1 MNVNLFIETK
11 DGDNKLCEM
20 TDVISPPSSPI
31 KKKVRKG
38 KPKSEHKDTL
48 ISYKFFKECILP
60 TLDKSNRSK
69 KSFIYKQ
76 QLCNSLAAMNIPYNK
91 NAKKEELQD
100 ELFSI
105 FTKINKVDNPKIVC
119 GIDNLKNHLRDKIR
133 KRKTLIFGPGY
144 LDKSLCRNQEDCYS
158 MDTIDDIPDCY
169 FFSTQ
174 DQHGSIFFFDIRT
187 FKKLIDKN
195 SANPYTRE
203 PFDEKTREIFIKRSN
218 YMQKNGISIVYPQE
232 EQEILN
238 QTPEQKIQS
247 KLLDIFGEID
257 ALNVVAGG
265 TRLEWFNNLN
275 IIQLKKLY
283 KVLEDVWNYR
293 AELTAAQKS
302 LIVPDN
308 NMFVVSVNYVF
319 SINNKIKIQNII
331 LNEMEKLVK
340 SSPHETQRHT
350 GAYYILISLTEI
362 SYQCAQDLP
371 WLIQY

>member
-1 MNVNLFIETK
+1 
-11 DGDNKLCEM
+11 
-20 TDVISPPSSPI
+20 
-31 KKKVRKG
+31 
-38 KPKSEHKDTL
+38 
-48 ISYKFFKECILP
+48 
-60 TLDKSNRSK
+60 
-69 KSFIYKQ
+69 
-76 QLCNSLAAMNIPYNK
+76 
-91 NAKKEELQD
+91 
-100 ELFSI
+100 
-105 FTKINKVDNPKIVC
+105 
-119 GIDNLKNHLRDKIR
+119 
-133 KRKTLIFGPGY
+133 
-144 LDKSLCRNQEDCYS
+144 
-158 MDTIDDIPDCY
+158 
-169 FFSTQ
+169 
-174 DQHGSIFFFDIRT
+174 
-187 FKKLIDKN
+187 
-195 SANPYTRE
+195 
-203 PFDEKTREIFIKRSN
+203 
-218 YMQKNGISIVYPQE
+218 MQKNGISILYPQE

-238 QTPEQKIQS
+238 QTPEQKIQI

-283 KVLEDVWNYR
+283 KVMEDVWNYR
-293 AELTAAQKS
+293 AELTADQKN

-308 NMFVVSVNYVF
+308 NMFVASVNYVF

>member
-1 MNVNLFIETK
+1 MNVNLLIETK

-20 TDVISPPSSPI
+20 IDVISPPSSPI

-38 KPKSEHKDTL
+38 KPKSEHRETL

-60 TLDKSNRSK
+60 TLDKSNKSK
-69 KSFIYKQ
+69 KGFIYKQ
-76 QLCNSLAAMNIPYNK
+76 QLCNSLAAMNISFNK
-91 NAKKEELQD
+91 NAKKEELQ
-100 ELFSI
+100 EHLFSI
-105 FTKINKVDNPKIVC
+105 FTKINKIDNPKMVR
-119 GIDNLKNHLRDKIR
+119 GIDNLKNYLRDKIR
-133 KRKTLIFGPGY
+133 RRKTLIYGPGY
-144 LDKSLCRNQEDCYS
+144 LDKSQCRNQEDCYS

-174 DQHGSIFFFDIRT
+174 DKHGSIFFFDIRT
-187 FKKLIDKN
+187 FKKLIEKK
-195 SANPYTRE
+195 SENPYTRE
-203 PFDEKTREIFIKRSN
+203 PFDENTKKIFNIRMK
-218 YMQKNGISIVYPQE
+218 YMKENNISIIYPQE
-232 EQEILN
+232 EEEIKN

-247 KLLDIFGEID
+247 KLIDIFGEID

-265 TRLEWFNNLN
+265 TRLEWFNELN

-283 KVLEDVWNYR
+283 KVMEDVWNYR
-293 AELTAAQKS
+293 AELTAAQKT

-308 NMFVVSVNYVF
+308 NMFVASVNFVF
-319 SINNKIKIQNII
+319 SLNNKMKIQNII

-340 SSPHETQRHT
+340 SSPDDTQRHT